1 MTRGEGKTC
10 RGWLKGESRQETGGF
25 VIEQAIRKRERKKV
39 SIKSELERIDGR
51 DGVEVDKG
59 G

>member
-1 MTRGEGKTC
+1 MSRVVEGVVPG
-10 RGWLKGESRQETGGF
+10 RDGGF